1 MKSQKIFA
9 ALGIALG
16 LPLPVLSADSQQSGS
31 GHYEWR
37 EVPQFG
43 PRATGPVRKRVW
55 VPDHSQMA
63 NCDCD
68 MMKMSADDRSE
79 ERRVG
84 KECVSTCRSRWST
97 YHSKK
102 KKRRT

>member
-1 MKSQKIFA
+1 MKTQKIFA

-16 LPLPVLSADSQQSGS
+16 LPLPVLAADSQQSGS

-68 MMKMSADDRSE
+68 MMKMSADDCMKGMHMGAKSSA
-79 ERRVG
+79 G
-84 KECVSTCRSRWST
+84 
-97 YHSKK
+97 
-102 KKRRT
+102 